1 MHGRKIQQ
9 VNYFKGLLQLNKQ
22 CVIHPKQ
29 MLINCFLPYFLC
41 VSLPQT
47 RTALIHILNDLAED
61 DYLGLVS
68 FDSEISHWRRELVQ
82 ATRANLEGAKR
93 FAYGITD
100 RGSEIFQYTGI
111 QTSCS
116 RMAIN

>member
-1 MHGRKIQQ
+1 MHGRKMQQ

-22 CVIHPKQ
+22 CVIHSKH

-47 RTALIHILNDLAED
+47 RTALIHILNDLMED
-61 DYLGLVS
+61 DFFGLLS
-68 FDSEISHWRRELVQ
+68 FDNEISHWRRELVQ
-82 ATRANLEGAKR
+82 ATRANLQGAKQ
-93 FAYGITD
+93 FARGITD
-100 RGSEIFQYTGI
+100 RGGEISQYIGM